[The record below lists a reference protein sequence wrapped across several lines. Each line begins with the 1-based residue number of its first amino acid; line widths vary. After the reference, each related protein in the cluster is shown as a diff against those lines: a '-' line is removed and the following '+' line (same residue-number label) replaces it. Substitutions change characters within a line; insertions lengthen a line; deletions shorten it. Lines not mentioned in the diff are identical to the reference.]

1 MIQKAEPAQ
10 WPELLELWQEAF
22 HDERSLIALFFSRLN
37 RDATVRIVMS
47 GGRIAAAAYLIN
59 TKLDVNGRLMPIWYE
74 YALATRKSERGQGI
88 MTEMLEEIRQE
99 AASRGI
105 PYTALLPSDDGLIS
119 FYQKRGYHSFF
130 SSRTV
135 SISRAQLT
143 DWAAKRESD
152 APLCDY
158 SELWDDAMT
167 GSAGSVH
174 WPLTAIT
181 RALSLNSV
189 GGESVATMG
198 DGFAIWREHDGCA
211 DVREWIAFRGR
222 SDYLARGLRLRSD
235 CDEFRFRLPVYSEDF
250 PGQGVVHYAGML
262 RSTDGRPLPR
272 CDGAY
277 LGLELD

>member
-1 MIQKAEPAQ
+1 
-10 WPELLELWQEAF
+10 
-22 HDERSLIALFFSRLN
+22 
-37 RDATVRIVMS
+37 MS
-47 GGRIAAAAYLIN
+47 GQDTFPMTPLDQMVSSESLQILKAAVPYAPPSAR
-59 TKLDVNGRLMPIWYE
+59 KLLSVFAKFQE
-74 YALATRKSERGQGI
+74 FKTALSLFPDSGSLSAMSVETPEVSSF
-88 MTEMLEEIRQE
+88 EMLEEIRQE